1 MKLKDDTIKSGAAQ
15 PKTKKTSK
23 VTAEAE
29 TKAKTKTKTA
39 KKPKAEDKKEDKTE
53 NKTESAKK
61 PKPKVLY
68 DKDIREPLCF
78 FLEETFGKS
87 RIIEEKRMGNSRADM
102 VMVLPKAVCGI
113 EIKSDADTYAR
124 LSRQVKDYSRF
135 FDYNYVVAGASHAHH
150 ISEHVPED
158 WGIIT
163 VDIENGE
170 PDFYIL
176 RKARENPDANPA
188 LKLSILW
195 RPELNRIQE
204 KNGLK
209 AYAYKSKAFVQ
220 NQILTAVPKELL
232 DEQISEELFERDYDR
247 IKEEIDAYRVSKGL
261 KKRRNTKKRRRKYK
275 APKLKA

>member
-1 MKLKDDTIKSGAAQ
+1 MKLKDDTIKSSAAQ

-23 VTAEAE
+23 MAAEAE
-29 TKAKTKTKTA
+29 TKTKVKT
-39 KKPKAEDKKEDKTE
+39 
-53 NKTESAKK
+53 AKK

-124 LSRQVKDYSRF
+124 LSRQVKDYSQF

-150 ISEHVPED
+150 IREHVPED

-170 PDFYIL
+170 PDFYML
-176 RKARENPDANPA
+176 REAKANPEADSA

-247 IKEEIDAYRVSKGL
+247 IKEEIDAYRVSRGL
-261 KKRRNTKKRRRKYK
+261 KKRRNTKKRRRKYR
-275 APKLKA
+275 APKLQA

>member
-1 MKLKDDTIKSGAAQ
+1 MKLKDDTIKSNAAQ
-15 PKTKKTSK
+15 PKTK
-23 VTAEAE
+23 
-29 TKAKTKTKTA
+29 AKT
-39 KKPKAEDKKEDKTE
+39 E
-53 NKTESAKK
+53 KK

-124 LSRQVKDYSRF
+124 LSRQVKDYSQF

-158 WGIIT
+158 WGIVT
-163 VDIENGE
+163 VDVENGE
-170 PDFYIL
+170 PDFYML
-176 RKARENPDANPA
+176 REAKANPEADPA

-195 RPELNRIQE
+195 RPELRRIQE
-204 KNGLK
+204 KNHLT

-220 NQILTAVPKELL
+220 KYILDSVPKELL

-247 IKEEIDAYRVSKGL
+247 IKEEIDAYRVSRGL

-275 APKLKA
+275 APKLQA